1 MQYLTEII
9 EKSARQ
15 NKYTYST
22 LDFEQVQV
30 NRLKGK
36 LYDRV
41 SEYYRNLINTNKAT
55 IIHGYFEDEET
66 GLEMIHIGI
75 YDNYTGEQI
84 L

>member
-15 NKYTYST
+15 NKYAYST
-22 LDFEQVQV
+22 QDFEQIQIS
-30 NRLKGK
+30 RLKGE

-41 SEYYRNLINTNKAT
+41 SEYYRNLVKNNEAT
-55 IIHGYFEDEET
+55 MEHGYFEDEET
-66 GLEMIHIGI
+66 GLEMIHVGF
-75 YDNYTGEQI
+75 YDTQTGEQI